1 MMTDAQWDKLLNIS
15 TSGRDDSHSDRFRYP
30 YEPTPYSVLERL
42 AGSGYLSKKNTLLD
56 YGSGKGRVGFFLAYQ
71 TRCRCVGVEA
81 DDRIYAAG
89 LENLSTAVSSAKV
102 TFEQADAGYYDVAA
116 SVDRCFFFNPFCV
129 EILKKT
135 MNRILESWY
144 DDPREILLFFYYPS
158 DDYISYLM
166 TVPEI
171 VFRDEIDC
179 RDLFRAE
186 DERER
191 IMVFGQEGSK

>member
-1 MMTDAQWDKLLNIS
+1 MTDAQWDKLLNIR

-42 AGSGYLSKKNTLLD
+42 AGSGHLTKKNTLLD
-56 YGSGKGRVGFFLAYQ
+56 YGSGKGRVGFFLTYQ
-71 TRCRCVGVEA
+71 TGCRCIGVEA

-89 LENLSTAVSSAKV
+89 LENLVTAVSSSKV
-102 TFEQADAGYYDVAA
+102 SFVQEDAGYYEVPL
-116 SVDRCFFFNPFCV
+116 SIDRCFFFNPFCV
-129 EILKKT
+129 DIMKKT

-144 DDPREILLFFYYPS
+144 DDLREILLFFYYPS
-158 DDYISYLM
+158 DEFISYLM

-179 RDLFRAE
+179 RDLFKERDA
-186 DERER
+186 RER
-191 IMVFGQEGSK
+191 IMIFGLENQI